1 MPSSPVRS
9 SSAVLVIDPPRMRR
23 DLEPL
28 LRGRL
33 LILAILA
40 ALTTAFFFLF
50 RTRSAAQWDYF
61 TASSTGVALLVFEA
75 AFFVAAL
82 AIAAWLWRQRTWGL
96 RLLRV
101 VEFVMVGLFAIY
113 IAWSQLFAWAGARF
127 LATGAVAVDPFMLR
141 QAVDSMAVRWLAL
154 IVGLAALVPETWR
167 RSAALTGGLAVTA
180 MVIMTIMV
188 RRDPVYA
195 AHAGGM
201 VSLMGFWMTIAVT
214 IAVFGAYKLAELR
227 EQVQQARQ
235 LGPYRLI
242 RRIGAGGM
250 GEVHLA
256 EHVML
261 KQPTAIKLIRPER
274 AGDPDALRRFEHE
287 VQATARLEHWN
298 TVQIFDYGYT
308 DDGTFYYA
316 MEYLAGWTLE
326 EMVTRHGPLPAG
338 RAIHLLR
345 QMCAALAE
353 AHAITLIHRDIKPAN
368 IIVCARGGVH
378 DVVKLVD
385 FGLARSIGR
394 HAADPGLTAAGT
406 LLGTPSYMSP
416 EQATGR
422 GDLDARSDIYSVGAV
437 AYFLVTGRPPFVH
450 EKVIRVLM
458 AHLQEPPVPPEQIRA
473 DVPQDLSRVILRCL
487 QKSPADRYP
496 SARALDT
503 ALAGCEAAG
512 DWIEADAA
520 AWWTTHALPDRE
532 EQPVDAS
539 LTRTIGPST
548 TS

>member
-1 MPSSPVRS
+1 M
-9 SSAVLVIDPPRMRR
+9 IDPPRIRR

-33 LILAILA
+33 LILTILA
-40 ALTTAFFFLF
+40 AVTTAFFFLF
-50 RTRSAAQWDYF
+50 RARSAAQWEYF
-61 TASSTGVALLVFEA
+61 TASDAGVALLVFEG
-75 AFFVAAL
+75 AFFVLAL
-82 AIAAWLWRQRTWGL
+82 MLAAWLWRRRTLGL
-96 RLLRV
+96 RPLRV
-101 VEFVMVGLFAIY
+101 VEFVMVTLFAIY
-113 IAWSQLFAWAGARF
+113 IAWSQLFAWAGVRF
-127 LATGAVAVDPFMLR
+127 LVSGATSVDPFMLR

-154 IVGLAALVPETWR
+154 IVGLATLIPETWR
-167 RSAALTGGLAVTA
+167 RSAALTGGLAVTS
-180 MVIMTIMV
+180 MVFMTIMA
-188 RRDPVYA
+188 RRDPIYA
-195 AHAGGM
+195 PHAGGM
-201 VSLMGFWMTIAVT
+201 VALMGFWMTIAVT
-214 IAVFGAYKLAELR
+214 IAVFGSYKLAELR
-227 EQVQQARQ
+227 EQVQMAQQ

-250 GEVHLA
+250 GEVYLA

-261 KQPTAIKLIRPER
+261 KQPTAVKLIRPER
-274 AGDPDALRRFEHE
+274 AGDPEALRRFERE

-326 EMVTRHGPLPAG
+326 QMVARHGPLPAG

-345 QMCAALAE
+345 QMCTALAE

-368 IIVCARGGVH
+368 IMVCTRGGVH

-385 FGLARSIGR
+385 FGLARSVGLQGR
-394 HAADPGLTAAGT
+394 DPGLTAEGT

-422 GDLDARSDIYSVGAV
+422 EDLDARSDIYSVGAV
-437 AYFLVTGRPPFVH
+437 AYFLVTGRPPFVD
-450 EKVIRVLM
+450 EKVLRVLM
-458 AHLQEPPVPPEQIRA
+458 AHLQEPPVPPDQVRP
-473 DVPQDLSRVILRCL
+473 DVPPDLSRIILRCL

-496 SARALDT
+496 SARALET

-520 AWWTTHALPDRE
+520 TWWETHALPDRE
-532 EQPVDAS
+532 ELPPDPS
-539 LTRTIGPST
+539 LTRTVGPSI